1 MSSLLN
7 KEQGVVEDS
16 YYEASVTR
24 ARPGPPLQEK
34 LNADVCVIGGGY
46 AGLSCALEL
55 AERGFEVALLEAQR
69 IGWGASGRNG
79 GHAIV
84 GFGAEGEDAIE
95 HQCSRE
101 VARRAWDVSLEGM
114 RLLEDRLARFGI
126 DCHYRRGYL
135 TLAVSDRKAE
145 QLMNWVRR
153 TRDRYDYPLEWLG
166 RTALGAHITSQR
178 FAAGVYDAGSGHLHP
193 LLYCLGLGEA
203 ARRAGVRIFE
213 NSAVS
218 RLDRGARP
226 VVKTAEG
233 EVSCDRVVM
242 AGNVYLG
249 EFGDHPAPEIEARIM
264 PVGTYM
270 IATEPLTSARAD
282 ALMPGR
288 AAASDN
294 NLILDY
300 FRLSADHRLLFG
312 AGESYDATTPRNLID
327 RMRGRMTG
335 VFPQLADVKIEYAWG
350 GFVDITMNRAPDL
363 GRIGDNLYYV
373 QGFSGHGLVFAGMAG
388 KILADAIGG
397 DASRF
402 DVFSRI
408 RHRRFPGGK
417 RLRTPALVLGMWY
430 YKLRELI

>member
-24 ARPGPPLQEK
+24 AQPHPPLQEK

-55 AERGFEVALLEAQR
+55 AERGFDVALLEAQR

-84 GFGAEGEDAIE
+84 GFGDEGEDAIE

-114 RLLEDRLARFGI
+114 RLLEDRLVRFGI
-126 DCHYRRGYL
+126 DCHFRRGYL

-166 RTALGAHITSQR
+166 RTALDAHIASQR

-203 ARRAGVRIFE
+203 AQRAGVRIFE

-327 RMRGRMTG
+327 RMRRRMTG
-335 VFPQLADVKIEYAWG
+335 VFPQLADVNIEYAWG
-350 GFVDITMNRAPDL
+350 GFVDVTMNRAPDL

-417 RLRTPALVLGMWY
+417 RLRTQALVLGMWY

>member
-24 ARPGPPLQEK
+24 AQSHPPLQEK
-34 LNADVCVIGGGY
+34 LNADVCVIGAGY

-55 AERGFEVALLEAQR
+55 AERGFDVALLEAQR

-84 GFGAEGEDAIE
+84 GFGDEGEDAIE

-114 RLLEDRLARFGI
+114 RLLEDRLVRFGI

-166 RTALGAHITSQR
+166 RTALDAHIASQR

-203 ARRAGVRIFE
+203 ARRTGVRIFE

-270 IATEPLTSARAD
+270 IATEPLTGERAD

-300 FRLSADHRLLFG
+300 FRLSADDRLLFG
-312 AGESYDATTPRNLID
+312 AGESYDATTPRDLID
-327 RMRGRMTG
+327 RMRRRMMG
-335 VFPQLADVKIEYAWG
+335 VFPQLADVNIEYAWG
-350 GFVDITMNRAPDL
+350 GYVDITMNRAPDL

-417 RLRTPALVLGMWY
+417 RLRTQALVLGMWY